1 MRNLQSLDC
10 HLISSRASHSRLPF
24 WKGFVNLGIA
34 GHTAMKPAW
43 FCVYTHHEFEH
54 WVQAAKKTKQTKKT
68 GKDMKRQEG
77 QVLSAKVEFIAPR
90 FTLSHCSLAVSAAL
104 GYEPCLSFWLR
115 FVWGLVGLF
124 PVCRLVRISLS
135 NQLKVTCA

>member
-90 FTLSHCSLAVSAAL
+90 FTLSHCSLAVSATL
-104 GYEPCLSFWLR
+104 GYC
-115 FVWGLVGLF
+115 
-124 PVCRLVRISLS
+124 SL
-135 NQLKVTCA
+135 